1 MAPLERL
8 NCDQIMMRVAHL
20 VALGINDAR
29 DAGLRELQ
37 MVDTVDTPLSVSALI
52 GSDQHELGKLTTRSK
67 RGPQHGS

>member
-37 MVDTVDTPLSVSALI
+37 MADTVDTPLSVSALI
-52 GSDQHELGKLTTRSK
+52 GSD
-67 RGPQHGS
+67 